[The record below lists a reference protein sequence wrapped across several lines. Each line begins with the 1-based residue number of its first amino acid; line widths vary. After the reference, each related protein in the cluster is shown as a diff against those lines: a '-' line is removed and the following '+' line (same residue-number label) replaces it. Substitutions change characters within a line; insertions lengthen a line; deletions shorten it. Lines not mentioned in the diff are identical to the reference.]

1 MLFSSLTHTLATLN
15 SNQELKQINHSTN
28 TRGVNHTHMYLW
40 NYKYISYRFSW
51 AKPKKRGCKPKLSRT
66 PKRRVF

>member
-40 NYKYISYRFSW
+40 NYKHI
-51 AKPKKRGCKPKLSRT
+51 AKGFHELNLKREVVSQI
-66 PKRRVF
+66 